1 MKLKNPDY
9 IEEYTVQG
17 NPFNEGLQT
26 IYKGLLHDGINADVV
41 IYVDTKNNDIDITA
55 RTYFKN
61 LPETHSGQ
69 YIEIEEI
76 DGNNFVTALE
86 SWSMTDLESCIQENE
101 VNELREKFKKKYSDK
116 RADYDNDEDFFDDYS
131 AEYEEFLFYSGNEA
145 ITDSIEDWID
155 ESSQLYVDDFIEKYV
170 EVYDDLTQE
179 EEQEVNN

>member
-1 MKLKNPDY
+1 MKLKNPDH
-9 IEEYTVQG
+9 IEEYTVQR

-26 IYKGLLHDGINADVV
+26 IYKGLLREGINADVV

-86 SWSMTDLESCIQENE
+86 SWTMDELESCMQENE
-101 VNELREKFKKKYSDK
+101 VKELREKFKKKYSDK

-131 AEYEEFLFYSGNEA
+131 AEYEEFLFNSGNEA

-155 ESSQLYVDDFIEKYV
+155 ESSQLCVENFIEKYV
-170 EVYDDLTQE
+170 DKYDDLLQ
-179 EEQEVNN
+179 EEQEVDN

>member
-17 NPFNEGLQT
+17 NPFDEGLQT

-69 YIEIEEI
+69 YIEIEEL
-76 DGNNFVTALE
+76 DSNNFLTAQE
-86 SWSMTDLESCIQENE
+86 SWTMDELESCIQENE

-131 AEYEEFLFYSGNEA
+131 ADYEEFLFNSGNEA

-179 EEQEVNN
+179 EEQEVDN